1 MKDSILAYVL
11 TAGDMQ
17 ELDEIV
23 TLLQHPESDFT
34 RHARKALVE
43 RLHLLQLRLKACPE
57 LRSDPL
63 VPKIPNVEPLTAA
76 EINELNR
83 FSDILRVYLT
93 LPLRAAFAEAHPESK
108 DEDDPCPWQ
117 MAYLRI
123 QRYTPHDLAL
133 YIATLRRILQF
144 TDCKP
149 GGYEGIKLYLGV
161 RTPADGKQHSDPAG
175 WLEHRV
181 LFKHPKP
188 SASQFV
194 LGCIQRTIYAIP
206 EFHS

>member
-63 VPKIPNVEPLTAA
+63 IPRIPNVEPLTAA
-76 EINELNR
+76 EINELNK

-93 LPLRAAFAEAHPESK
+93 IPLRAAQLE
-108 DEDDPCPWQ
+108 DEPIDPCPWIK
-117 MAYLRI
+117 AFLCI
-123 QRYTPHDLAL
+123 QQATPLDLAL
-133 YIATLRRILQF
+133 YVATLRRILRF
-144 TDCKP
+144 TDCNP
-149 GGYEGIKLYLGV
+149 GGHKAINVYLGV

-181 LFKHPKP
+181 LFKDNSPVGH
-188 SASQFV
+188 QFV
-194 LGCIQRTIYAIP
+194 LGCIQRTTYAIP